1 MELIDFAQ
9 DYSELAPGEQAL
21 FQESIRRLLAE
32 GIIWRDENKDQRIY
46 AFLQRHRDLVEAY
59 LAVAGWELHFNELLG
74 VFRSQHRDGAHR
86 RRLNRDITV
95 WLLLLRLMYAEKR
108 ERMEVITTPNPVVA
122 MSEIIL
128 RYTSYFPGQAVR
140 KKTSLQE
147 ALRTLASLKLVR
159 LHRMSS
165 SDPSI
170 ELLPTLEEIVPANA
184 IAEIAARLEQFEHR
198 ETDGHN
204 GHAPEEP
211 QEEKNEPIVR
221 TEETGRIEET
231 GKTEEEVD

>member
-21 FQESIRRLLAE
+21 FQESIRRLLSD
-32 GIIWRDENKDQRIY
+32 GIIWRDDAKDQRVY
-46 AFLQRHRDLVEAY
+46 SFLQRHRDLVEAY
-59 LAVAGWELHFNELLG
+59 IAVAGWELHFNELLSI
-74 VFRSQHRDGAHR
+74 FRVQHRDGAHK
-86 RRLNRDITV
+86 RRLNRDTTV
-95 WLLLLRLMYAEKR
+95 WLLLLRLLYAEKR
-108 ERMEVITTPNPVVA
+108 ERMEVITTPNPVVS

-147 ALRTLASLKLVR
+147 ALRALASMKLVR

-170 ELLPTLEEIVPANA
+170 ELLPTLEEVVPANA
-184 IAEIAARLEQFEHR
+184 IAEVAARLEQFARR
-198 ETDGHN
+198 ELDGHN
-204 GHAPEEP
+204 GH
-211 QEEKNEPIVR
+211 
-221 TEETGRIEET
+221 ETVLKDGE
-231 GKTEEEVD
+231 KTEEISQTEEVGTKEEEGNSAAAE

>member
-9 DYSELAPGEQAL
+9 DYTELAPGEQAL
-21 FQESIRRLLAE
+21 FQESIRRLLSE
-32 GIIWRDENKDQRIY
+32 GIIWREEAKDQRAY
-46 AFLQRHRDLVEAY
+46 AFLQRHRDLIEAY

-74 VFRSQHRDGAHR
+74 IFRAQHRDGAHR
-86 RRLNRDITV
+86 RRLNRDTTV
-95 WLLLLRLMYAEKR
+95 WLLLLRLLYAEKR

-147 ALRTLASLKLVR
+147 ALRALASMKLVR

-165 SDPSI
+165 SDPSV

-184 IAEIAARLEQFEHR
+184 IADAAARLEQFARR
-198 ETDGHN
+198 EADGQN
-204 GHAPEEP
+204 GHEP
-211 QEEKNEPIVR
+211 TLTEGEKKQE
-221 TEETGRIEET
+221 TA
-231 GKTEEEVD
+231 KTEDVGTKEEEGTSAAAE